1 MLEKHVRA
9 HPSAAIP
16 IPRPACTG
24 ITFSLLRDIISFP
37 ACSTSTQGS
46 HPAQQHLFSGKWER
60 KGKKQDLGIPADE
73 RMEREIQVEMRPHVA
88 SSHSE

>member
-46 HPAQQHLFSGKWER
+46 HPAQQHLLSGKWER

-73 RMEREIQVEMRPHVA
+73 RMEREI
-88 SSHSE
+88 